1 MSFIKYIELVVVCHS
16 GRRTVMWRPNSC
28 YGRSANLGLL
38 LTLSSWESNKT
49 MGRQIGLRQTFTLPF
64 SKDGHASAFCLD
76 TFYVTDLFQLTSA
89 SEFCSFIDWLDF
101 DNWHIWKKTIIIEI
115 IEGEYPFIMAFLIS
129 RHLNIISNI
138 KQVKRAEYII
148 EIFSS

>member
-1 MSFIKYIELVVVCHS
+1 MDMEVPF
-16 GRRTVMWRPNSC
+16 
-28 YGRSANLGLL
+28 A
-38 LTLSSWESNKT
+38 LTLSMLLTFSNF
-49 MGRQIGLRQTFTLPF
+49 L
-64 SKDGHASAFCLD
+64 A
-76 TFYVTDLFQLTSA
+76 SA